1 MYKLWILDIVFRFKG
16 QMLEL
21 LGSMK
26 VLQTIVSFG
35 SHDGG
40 TSTCTYDLL
49 STINR
54 IGYST
59 DLLTLQSADLMG
71 NGEVWMKVLSNDAI
85 TPYGYS
91 RNIQCFLEQS
101 DYELYHTNGM
111 WMYCNHETCRI
122 ARKKNRPYI
131 ITPHGMLYPQAL
143 ARSAWKKKLMLTM
156 GGVNKDLEL
165 ADCIHCTCMEEMKHY
180 RDLGYKNP
188 VAVIPNPVPIPSFIN
203 ELTNE
208 RKIKRIGFLGRLH
221 PRKNVEALLDAWILL
236 EAKVKDAQLV
246 IMGKGDFAYEKILKE
261 KVKQSGLMNVEF
273 AGFVNGREK
282 LERLA
287 SLTAL
292 CVPSDF
298 ENFGMIVTEAL
309 SVGTPVIASLGTPW
323 QELNTA
329 HCGYWV
335 SNDIKILVETIENVL
350 SLPEDKIRC
359 MGDNGKKLIQEKY
372 QDTQVAKMM
381 IQLYDWLIT
390 GSGKPQFVY
399 E

>member
-1 MYKLWILDIVFRFKG
+1 MTMR
-16 QMLEL
+16 
-21 LGSMK
+21 
-26 VLQTIVSFG
+26 VLQTITGLGFHS
-35 SHDGG
+35 GG

-49 STINR
+49 SAMHH

-71 NGEVWMKVLSNDAI
+71 NGEAWIKALSNDVI

-91 RNIQCFLEQS
+91 RNIQRFLAQS

-111 WMYCNHETCRI
+111 WLYCNHATCRI

-143 ARSAWKKKLMLTM
+143 ARSAWKKRLMLTI
-156 GGVNKDLEL
+156 GGVNKDLKL

-188 VAVIPNPVPIPSFIN
+188 VAVIPNPVPIPSFID

-221 PRKNVEALLDAWILL
+221 PRKNVEALLDAWMLL
-236 EAKVKDAQLV
+236 GSKVKDAQLV
-246 IMGKGDFAYEKILKE
+246 IMGKGDFAYEKMLKE
-261 KVKQSGLMNVEF
+261 KVKQSGIINVEF

-282 LERLA
+282 FERLA

-323 QELNTA
+323 QELNTE

-335 SNDIKILVETIENVL
+335 ETNVKTLAETIEQVL
-350 SLPEDKIRC
+350 SLPEDEIRC
-359 MGDNGKKLIQEKY
+359 MGENGKRLVQERY
-372 QDTQVAKMM
+372 QDTQVARMM
-381 IQLYDWLIT
+381 VQLYDWLIT
-390 GSGKPQFVY
+390 GGKKPKFIY
-399 E
+399 G